1 MALVEESR
9 FYGRIGEFPRS
20 RTLNWVSMA
29 ATGDLVCFQC
39 FHLFFFLLL
48 VKFSFAKCILQINMQ
63 SGQKLA
69 GMQKSG
75 KDHWMVTPR
84 RSQAINFIPGHG
96 KLMVG
101 AGRSWA
107 QLTGGQIKAVRSRST
122 PDSGQE
128 GGVAPKRCLGSRV
141 SAALKKRMHLI
152 QFEKRTQ

>member
-20 RTLNWVSMA
+20 RALNWVSMV

-48 VKFSFAKCILQINMQ
+48 VKFSFAKCILQSNMQ

-75 KDHWMVTPR
+75 KDQWMVTPR

-107 QLTGGQIKAVRSRST
+107 QLMGGQIKAVRSRST

-128 GGVAPKRCLGSRV
+128 GGVAPKRCLG
-141 SAALKKRMHLI
+141 KKG
-152 QFEKRTQ
+152 QCGA

>member
-1 MALVEESR
+1 MSSVLS
-9 FYGRIGEFPRS
+9 P
-20 RTLNWVSMA
+20 
-29 ATGDLVCFQC
+29 
-39 FHLFFFLLL
+39 LLL
-48 VKFSFAKCILQINMQ
+48 FAFGQVSFAKCILQSNMQ

-75 KDHWMVTPR
+75 KDQWTVTPR

-107 QLTGGQIKAVRSRST
+107 QLMGGQIKAVRSRST

-128 GGVAPKRCLGSRV
+128 GGVAPERCLR
-141 SAALKKRMHLI
+141 K
-152 QFEKRTQ
+152 

>member
-20 RTLNWVSMA
+20 RALNWVSMV
-29 ATGDLVCFQC
+29 ATGDLVCSQC

-48 VKFSFAKCILQINMQ
+48 VKFSFAKCILQSNMQ

-75 KDHWMVTPR
+75 KDQWMVTPR

-107 QLTGGQIKAVRSRST
+107 QLMGGQIKAVRSRPT

-128 GGVAPKRCLGSRV
+128 GVSHIEDALASWV